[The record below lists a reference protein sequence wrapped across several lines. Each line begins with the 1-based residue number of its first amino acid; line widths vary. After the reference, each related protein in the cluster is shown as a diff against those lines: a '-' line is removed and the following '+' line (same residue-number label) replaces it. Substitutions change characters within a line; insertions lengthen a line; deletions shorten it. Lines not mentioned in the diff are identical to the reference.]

1 MFGPFEV
8 YLVSVSADSYG
19 QSWRM
24 SVRWLLLVMFWAV
37 PAGVV
42 AAWVVPAS
50 AQQNV
55 RVQVEQGGRT
65 LLLATQLFKPATTT
79 GRVPAV
85 AIFHGCGGPGQN
97 TARMAGLLASWGYA
111 ALVVDSFSAR
121 GLKDVCGRNW
131 PSQADAEVRAHDID
145 VALAW
150 LGRQSFVDP
159 ARLAFMGYSYGGGV
173 ALLRALSGRSDAAAT
188 PSAARAAI
196 LVYPD
201 CGLAEA
207 MGPRLAVRQPT
218 LFAMGALDDWTP
230 VPQCQAVIDRVV
242 AGRSLIETRI
252 YEGAH
257 HSFDALGLPVR
268 YLAGVGNRSKPGG
281 CCGAHYGAHEPA
293 WKQFVVDVKAFLAK
307 ALAP

>member
-8 YLVSVSADSYG
+8 KLVTVSMDGYE
-19 QSWRM
+19 QSCRM

-37 PAGVV
+37 PTWVV
-42 AAWVVPAS
+42 PSWVVPAS

-55 RVQVEQGGRT
+55 RVPLEQDSRT
-65 LLLATQLFKPATTT
+65 IQLAAQLYKPAATT

-131 PSQADAEVRAHDID
+131 PSQADAETRAHDID
-145 VALAW
+145 ATLDW
-150 LGRQSFVDP
+150 LGGQSFVDP
-159 ARLAFMGYSYGGGV
+159 ARLAVMGYSYGGGV
-173 ALLRALSGRSDAAAT
+173 ALLRALAGQPDAAAT
-188 PSAARAAI
+188 PPAFRAAI

-207 MGPRLAVRQPT
+207 MGPKLAVRQPT

-230 VPQCQAVIDRVV
+230 VSQCQAVVDRAVS
-242 AGRSLIETRI
+242 GRDLVETRI

>member
-1 MFGPFEV
+1 MMRC
-8 YLVSVSADSYG
+8 LAA
-19 QSWRM
+19 
-24 SVRWLLLVMFWAV
+24 LLLMLTCGL
-37 PAGVV
+37 PA
-42 AAWVVPAS
+42 W

-55 RVQVEQGGRT
+55 RVPVEISART
-65 LLLATQLFKPATTT
+65 VQLAAQLFRPANVTAP
-79 GRVPAV
+79 VPAV

-131 PSQADAEVRAHDID
+131 PTQADAEARANDID
-145 VALAW
+145 AALAW

-159 ARLAFMGYSYGGGV
+159 QRIAFMGYSYGGGV
-173 ALLRALSGRSDAAAT
+173 AMLRALARSDDPT
-188 PSAARAAI
+188 PVHARAAI

-201 CGLAEA
+201 CALADKL
-207 MGPRLAVRQPT
+207 GPTLRARQKI

-230 VPQCQAVIDRVV
+230 PSHCKAVIDRVV
-242 AGRSLIETRI
+242 QDRDQIETRL

-268 YLAGVGNRSKPGG
+268 YLSGVGNRSKPGG

-293 WKQFVVDVKAFLAK
+293 WKEFVADVRTFLAK
-307 ALAP
+307 AFAR